1 MHEGF
6 SDVLP
11 LPTPPLLSLWHGL
24 SISASFLVQLNF
36 PVCQLSILWWS
47 FLVSQGSIWT
57 QAQLFFSS
65 LYAATLS
72 VSGTA
77 PVLSWNI
84 WTGKK
89 LLNRLTEMYLM
100 LFNTQDGS
108 CMEKLVTRVI
118 LAQSSTRTV
127 LNWRICWPLLGTLS
141 FSFHRFFSW
150 VFFETVVP
158 ADSCRSP
165 HFLLGSWTTRWI
177 ILFTHCIAVLS
188 PQLNPSQKISAL

>member
-47 FLVSQGSIWT
+47 FLVSQGSVWT

-150 VFFETVVP
+150 VGLLWN
-158 ADSCRSP
+158 SCTCW
-165 HFLLGSWTTRWI
+165 FLSLSTLPPWF
-177 ILFTHCIAVLS
+177 LNNSLDNPFHSLHCSFVSTIKS
-188 PQLNPSQKISAL
+188 ITKN